1 MIKSFRH
8 KGLRAFYETGNK
20 AGIQPEHAAKI
31 ARQLARL
38 EVAKTPE
45 DMNVPGWKLHSLH
58 GGLQGQHAVSVNGNW
73 RLVFAFDDGDA
84 ILVDYLDYH

>member
-1 MIKSFRH
+1 MIRSFRH

-20 AGIQPEHAAKI
+20 VGIQPDHVARI

-38 EVAKTPE
+38 EVARTPE
-45 DMNVPGWKLHSLH
+45 DMNVPGWKLHPLH
-58 GGLQGQHAVSVNGNW
+58 GSLQGHYAVSVNGNW
-73 RLVFAFDDGDA
+73 RITFVFEDGDA

>member
-1 MIKSFRH
+1 MIRSFRH

-20 AGIQPEHAAKI
+20 AGIQPDHVARI

-38 EVAKTPE
+38 EVARTPE
-45 DMNVPGWKLHSLH
+45 DMNVPGWKLHPLH
-58 GGLQGQHAVSVNGNW
+58 GSLQGHYAVSVNGNW
-73 RLVFAFDDGDA
+73 RITFVFEDGDA